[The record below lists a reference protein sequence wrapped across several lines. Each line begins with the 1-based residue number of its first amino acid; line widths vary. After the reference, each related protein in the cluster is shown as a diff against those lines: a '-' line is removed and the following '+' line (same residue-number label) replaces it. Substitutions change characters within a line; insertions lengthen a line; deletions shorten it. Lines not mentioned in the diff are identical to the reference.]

1 MLDRAGH
8 SAIKRQQIESVSTT
22 LTSDDIAQLRAARE
36 ARHRAPVSTERR
48 AESIIP
54 QPEANQDITLEEL

>member
-22 LTSDDIAQLRAARE
+22 LTKDELAEMRAARE
-36 ARHRAPVSTERR
+36 ARKRKPAVDVPGAETEVTLD
-48 AESIIP
+48 EVI
-54 QPEANQDITLEEL
+54 LEEL